1 MGLKMI
7 VEFFRYG
14 DGLSKG
20 PLDYFLG
27 KKRDRDHARVLSG
40 SEQEVAGLIDSS
52 PFAKK
57 YTSGCLSFYESD
69 LSDEAKSKIMAE
81 FEACIFAGMDP
92 GQYRV
97 LWIEHRDKINEETG
111 KQRLELNFLIPNVE
125 ITTGQR
131 LQPFYHE
138 ADLPRVDLF
147 KKIINF
153 EYQLHDP
160 DDPMFRQDIKTKK
173 SLPKNTAD
181 IKRVLDV
188 AAKKQIEGGF
198 ITDRESM
205 KKWLTALGLEITGVK
220 PNSISIRNPHNDDEK
235 SRPIRLTGAIYEQ
248 NFRFGAEGDSLTA
261 AASERY
267 RREARKRYREN
278 LQRYAEQIDCKI
290 REFQQKYQQRDA
302 ELEKAGHA
310 SHERARDPNLD
321 QQGGVEKPAER
332 SNERD
337 YRADYNRQENI
348 AESTYTSN
356 QRASGSLP
364 EASRE
369 LRGDLARV
377 EPLTRRASTGSEF
390 EKNPFQID
398 LSLDLASLFFSYMQH
413 RSRVLLKKPK
423 RSHSRIAQP
432 SASPETP
439 RREPEAIELRQPIMR
454 TDRSEIHDLR
464 GQLQNS
470 SGEVNEFRNAVIE
483 DHRRATAAARAAT
496 EAAARSL
503 EAHSGS
509 STDYRRARELH
520 RDFERQEQQANR
532 KEQSVSGADNHLSG
546 DSEKAIRAN
555 SLRAFFRGFT
565 ERIGDRFKDA
575 CDEIGEFFRRTRRIE
590 KLVKGDF
597 AEPGASRNREANE
610 ATGEP
615 NQREN
620 ELSRAVSTKVR
631 GFNPGYIFKA
641 LDELDKRKEL
651 QAKQRAAERSSG
663 LDCEM

>member
-1 MGLKMI
+1 MI

-14 DGLSKG
+14 AGLSKG

-27 KKRDRDHARVLSG
+27 KKRDREHAKILSG
-40 SEQEVAGLIDSS
+40 NEQEVAGLIDSS

-69 LSDEAKSKIMAE
+69 LSDEAKRKIMAD
-81 FEACIFAGMDP
+81 FEHCLFPGMSSD
-92 GQYRV
+92 QYRV

-111 KQRLELNFLIPNVE
+111 ERRLELNFLIPNTE
-125 ITTGQR
+125 ILTGKR

-138 ADLPRVDLF
+138 ADMPRVDLF

-153 EYQLHDP
+153 EHQLHDP

-188 AAKKQIEGGF
+188 AAKKQIEEGF

-205 KKWLTALGLEITGVK
+205 KRWLIDLELEITK
-220 PNSISIRNPHNDDEK
+220 ETAKAISIKNPYGDEN
-235 SRPIRLTGAIYEQ
+235 SRPIRLEGAIYEQ

-261 AASERY
+261 EASERY
-267 RREARKRYREN
+267 RREARKRYGEN
-278 LQRYAEQIDCKI
+278 LQRYAEQIDGKI
-290 REFQQKYQQRDA
+290 REFEQKYQSIDPEAPKGGQQ
-302 ELEKAGHA
+302 
-310 SHERARDPNLD
+310 SYERSDDPNFE
-321 QQGGVEKPAER
+321 QQRVSDKTAER

-337 YRADYNRQENI
+337 YRADYNRQEDV

-356 QRASGSLP
+356 QRTSGSPP

-369 LRGDLARV
+369 LTGELARV
-377 EPLTRRASTGSEF
+377 EPLTRRASTGSEL

-423 RSHSRIAQP
+423 RSHSRTAQP
-432 SASPETP
+432 SGSPETP

-454 TDRSEIHDLR
+454 TDRSEIPDLR

-532 KEQSVSGADNHLSG
+532 KEQSVSGADNHISG

-620 ELSRAVSTKVR
+620 ELSRAVSTKVS

>member
-1 MGLKMI
+1 MI

-27 KKRDRDHARVLSG
+27 KKRDREHARVLSG
-40 SEQEVAGLIDSS
+40 NEQEVAGLIDSS

-69 LSDEAKSKIMAE
+69 LSDEAKRKIMAD
-81 FEACIFAGMDP
+81 FEHCLFPGMSSD
-92 GQYRV
+92 QYRV
-97 LWIEHRDKINEETG
+97 LWIEHKDKLNEETG
-111 KQRLELNFLIPNVE
+111 ERRLELNFLIPNTE
-125 ITTGQR
+125 ILTGNR

-138 ADLPRVDLF
+138 ADMPRVDLF

-153 EYQLHDP
+153 EHQLHDP

-188 AAKKQIEGGF
+188 AARKQIEGGF

-267 RREARKRYREN
+267 RREARKRYGEN
-278 LQRYAEQIDCKI
+278 LQRYAEQIDGKI
-290 REFQQKYQQRDA
+290 REFEQKYQSIDPEAPKGGQQSYERSDVTN
-302 ELEKAGHA
+302 LE
-310 SHERARDPNLD
+310 

-454 TDRSEIHDLR
+454 TDRSEIPDLR

-555 SLRAFFRGFT
+555 SLRAFFTSFT
-565 ERIGDRFKDA
+565 KRIGDSFKDA
-575 CDEIGEFFRRTRRIE
+575 CDEFGEFFRRKRRVE
-590 KLVKGDF
+590 KLVNGDF
-597 AEPGASRNREANE
+597 AELGKNRDRDAAQATHGAAHEQTSLSR
-610 ATGEP
+610 
-615 NQREN
+615 
-620 ELSRAVSTKVR
+620 ELSKKVT
-631 GFNPGYIFKA
+631 GFNSGDIFTA

-651 QAKQRAAERSSG
+651 QAKQRAAERGSG
-663 LDCEM
+663 LYF

>member
-1 MGLKMI
+1 MI

-14 DGLSKG
+14 AGLSKG

-27 KKRDRDHARVLSG
+27 KKRDREHAKILSG
-40 SEQEVAGLIDSS
+40 NEQEVAGLIDSS

-69 LSDEAKSKIMAE
+69 LSDEAKRKIMAD
-81 FEACIFAGMDP
+81 FEHCLFPGMSSD
-92 GQYRV
+92 QYRV

-111 KQRLELNFLIPNVE
+111 ERRLELNFLIPNTE
-125 ITTGQR
+125 ILTGNR

-138 ADLPRVDLF
+138 ADMPRVDLF

-153 EYQLHDP
+153 EHQLHDP

-188 AAKKQIEGGF
+188 AAKKQIEEGF

-205 KKWLTALGLEITGVK
+205 KQWLIDLGLDVTKETAK
-220 PNSISIRNPHNDDEK
+220 AISIRNPYGDEN
-235 SRPIRLTGAIYEQ
+235 SRPIRLEGAIYEQ
-248 NFRFGAEGDSLTA
+248 NFRFGAEGDSLA
-261 AASERY
+261 AEASERY

-278 LQRYAEQIDCKI
+278 LQRYAEQIDGKI

-310 SHERARDPNLD
+310 SHERAKDPNLD
-321 QQGGVEKPAER
+321 QQGGVEKSAER
-332 SNERD
+332 SHERD
-337 YRADYNRQENI
+337 YRADYNRQEDV
-348 AESTYTSN
+348 AESTYRSN
-356 QRASGSLP
+356 HRNSGSLP

-369 LRGDLARV
+369 LTGELARV
-377 EPLTRRASTGSEF
+377 EPLTRRDSTPSDF
-390 EKNPFQID
+390 EKSPYYV
-398 LSLDLASLFFSYMQH
+398 SLAVDYSSWRFSYEQY
-413 RSRVLLKKPK
+413 RNGTLSKLPKKSVKPN
-423 RSHSRIAQP
+423 
-432 SASPETP
+432 
-439 RREPEAIELRQPIMR
+439 EPANRGFTSEGSNLESFDLRQTIVR
-454 TDRSEIHDLR
+454 TDRPESSALR
-464 GQLQNS
+464 GQLSGNS
-470 SGEVNEFRNAVIE
+470 GEIEVNEQSRSAAIA
-483 DHRRATAAARAAT
+483 DYRGTTAAIEAAT
-496 EAAARSL
+496 TAAARSL
-503 EAHSGS
+503 DAYSGS

-520 RDFERQEQQANR
+520 RDFEKQEQQANR
-532 KEQSVSGADNHLSG
+532 EEQSVSGADNHLSG

-597 AEPGASRNREANE
+597 AELDRNRDRNAAQ
-610 ATGEP
+610 ATHGATIK
-615 NQREN
+615 QTGLSR
-620 ELSRAVSTKVR
+620 ELSRKVS
-631 GFNPGYIFKA
+631 GFNTGSIFKA
-641 LDELDKRKEL
+641 LDVLDQRKEL

>member
-188 AAKKQIEGGF
+188 AAKKQIEEGF
-198 ITDRESM
+198 ITDRESI
-205 KKWLTALGLEITGVK
+205 KQWLIDLGLDVTKETAK
-220 PNSISIRNPHNDDEK
+220 AISIKNPYGDEN
-235 SRPIRLTGAIYEQ
+235 SRPIRLDGAIYEQ

-261 AASERY
+261 EASERY

-532 KEQSVSGADNHLSG
+532 KEQSVSGADNHISG

-620 ELSRAVSTKVR
+620 ELSRAVSTKVS

>member
-1 MGLKMI
+1 MI

-14 DGLSKG
+14 DGISKG

-27 KKRDRDHARVLSG
+27 KKRDREHAKILSG
-40 SEQEVAGLIDSS
+40 NEQEVAGLIDSS

-69 LSDEAKSKIMAE
+69 LSDEAKRKIMAD
-81 FEACIFAGMDP
+81 FEHCLFPGMSSD
-92 GQYRV
+92 QYRV
-97 LWIEHRDKINEETG
+97 LWIEHKDKLNEETG
-111 KQRLELNFLIPNVE
+111 ERRLELNFLIPNTE
-125 ITTGQR
+125 ILTGNR

-138 ADLPRVDLF
+138 ADMPRVDLF

-153 EYQLHDP
+153 EHQLHDP

-188 AAKKQIEGGF
+188 AARKQIEGGF

-205 KKWLTALGLEITGVK
+205 KRWLIDLELEITK
-220 PNSISIRNPHNDDEK
+220 ETAKAISIRNPYGDEN
-235 SRPIRLTGAIYEQ
+235 SRPIRLEGAIYEQ

-267 RREARKRYREN
+267 RREARKRYGEN
-278 LQRYAEQIDCKI
+278 LQRYAEQIDGKI
-290 REFQQKYQQRDA
+290 REFEQKYQSIDPEAPKGGQQSYERSDVTN
-302 ELEKAGHA
+302 LE
-310 SHERARDPNLD
+310 
-321 QQGGVEKPAER
+321 QQGGVEKSAER
-332 SNERD
+332 SHERD
-337 YRADYNRQENI
+337 YRADYNRQEDV

-356 QRASGSLP
+356 QRTSGSPP

-369 LRGDLARV
+369 LTGELARV
-377 EPLTRRASTGSEF
+377 EPLTRRDSTPSDF
-390 EKNPFQID
+390 EKSPYYV
-398 LSLDLASLFFSYMQH
+398 SLAVDFSSWHFSYEQY
-413 RSRVLLKKPK
+413 RNRTLSKSPKKSVKPNE
-423 RSHSRIAQP
+423 P
-432 SASPETP
+432 SNQGFTNEGSNLESFD
-439 RREPEAIELRQPIMR
+439 LRQTVVC
-454 TDRSEIHDLR
+454 TDRPESSALR
-464 GQLQNS
+464 GQLSCNS
-470 SGEVNEFRNAVIE
+470 GEIEVNEQSRSAAIA
-483 DHRRATAAARAAT
+483 DYRRTTAAIEAAT
-496 EAAARSL
+496 TAAARSL
-503 EAHSGS
+503 AAYSGS

-520 RDFERQEQQANR
+520 RDFEKQEQQANR
-532 KEQSVSGADNHLSG
+532 QEQSVSGADNHLSG

-555 SLRAFFRGFT
+555 SLRAFFTRFT
-565 ERIGDRFKDA
+565 KQIGDSFKDA
-575 CDEIGEFFRRTRRIE
+575 CDEFGEFFRRKRRVE
-590 KLVKGDF
+590 KLVNGDF

-620 ELSRAVSTKVR
+620 ELSRAVSTKVSE
-631 GFNPGYIFKA
+631 FNPGYIFKA

>member
-1 MGLKMI
+1 MI

-14 DGLSKG
+14 AGLSKG

-27 KKRDRDHARVLSG
+27 KKRDREHAKILSG
-40 SEQEVAGLIDSS
+40 NEQEVAGLIDSS

-69 LSDEAKSKIMAE
+69 LSDEAKRKIMAD
-81 FEACIFAGMDP
+81 FEHCLFPGMSSD
-92 GQYRV
+92 QYRV

-111 KQRLELNFLIPNVE
+111 ERRLELNFLIPNTE
-125 ITTGQR
+125 ILTGNR

-138 ADLPRVDLF
+138 ADMPRVDLF

-153 EYQLHDP
+153 EHQLHDP

-188 AAKKQIEGGF
+188 AAKKQIEEGF

-205 KKWLTALGLEITGVK
+205 KQWLIDLGLDVTKETAK
-220 PNSISIRNPHNDDEK
+220 AISIRNPYGDEN
-235 SRPIRLTGAIYEQ
+235 SRPIRLEGAIYEQ

-261 AASERY
+261 EASERY

-310 SHERARDPNLD
+310 SHERAKDPNLD
-321 QQGGVEKPAER
+321 QQGGVEKSAER
-332 SNERD
+332 SHERD
-337 YRADYNRQENI
+337 YRADYNRQEDV
-348 AESTYTSN
+348 AESTYRSN
-356 QRASGSLP
+356 HRNSGSLP

-377 EPLTRRASTGSEF
+377 EPLTRRYSAPSDF
-390 EKNPFQID
+390 EKSPYYV
-398 LSLDLASLFFSYMQH
+398 SLAVDYSSWRFSYEQYSN
-413 RSRVLLKKPK
+413 RTLSKLPKKSVKPN
-423 RSHSRIAQP
+423 
-432 SASPETP
+432 
-439 RREPEAIELRQPIMR
+439 EPANRGFTSEGSNLESFDLRQTIVR
-454 TDRSEIHDLR
+454 TDRPESSALR
-464 GQLQNS
+464 GQLSGNS
-470 SGEVNEFRNAVIE
+470 GEIEVNEQSRSPAIGDYRRTTTAIE
-483 DHRRATAAARAAT
+483 AATAAAREGLEAAGRAAESTRIARESLAAT
-496 EAAARSL
+496 RRLHSDLTQKERGRS
-503 EAHSGS
+503 A
-509 STDYRRARELH
+509 D
-520 RDFERQEQQANR
+520 RQT
-532 KEQSVSGADNHLSG
+532 LSG
-546 DSEKAIRAN
+546 NSEKTLRAD

-620 ELSRAVSTKVR
+620 ELSRAVSTKVS

>member
-1 MGLKMI
+1 MI

-27 KKRDRDHARVLSG
+27 KKRDREHARVLSG
-40 SEQEVAGLIDSS
+40 NEQEVAGLIDSS

-69 LSDEAKSKIMAE
+69 LSDEAKRKIMAD
-81 FEACIFAGMDP
+81 FEHCLFPGMSSD
-92 GQYRV
+92 QYRV
-97 LWIEHRDKINEETG
+97 LWIEHKDKLNEETG
-111 KQRLELNFLIPNVE
+111 ERRLELNFLIPNTE
-125 ITTGQR
+125 ILTGNR

-138 ADLPRVDLF
+138 ADMPRVDLF

-153 EYQLHDP
+153 EHQLHDP

-188 AAKKQIEGGF
+188 AARKQIEGGF

-267 RREARKRYREN
+267 RREARKRYGEN
-278 LQRYAEQIDCKI
+278 LQRYAEQIDGKI
-290 REFQQKYQQRDA
+290 REFEQKYQSIDPEAPKGGQQSYERSDVTN
-302 ELEKAGHA
+302 LE
-310 SHERARDPNLD
+310 
-321 QQGGVEKPAER
+321 QQGGVEKSAER
-332 SNERD
+332 SHERD
-337 YRADYNRQENI
+337 YRADYNRQEDV
-348 AESTYTSN
+348 AESTYRSIERT
-356 QRASGSLP
+356 SGSPP

-369 LRGDLARV
+369 LTGELARV
-377 EPLTRRASTGSEF
+377 EPLTRRDSAPSDF
-390 EKNPFQID
+390 EKSPYYV
-398 LSLDLASLFFSYMQH
+398 SLAVDYSSWRFSYEQY
-413 RSRVLLKKPK
+413 RNRTLSKSPKKSVKPN
-423 RSHSRIAQP
+423 
-432 SASPETP
+432 
-439 RREPEAIELRQPIMR
+439 EPANRGFTSEGSNLDSFDLRQTIVC
-454 TDRSEIHDLR
+454 TDRPESSALR
-464 GQLQNS
+464 GQL
-470 SGEVNEFRNAVIE
+470 SGNRGEIEVNEQSRSAAIA
-483 DHRRATAAARAAT
+483 DYRRTTAAIEAAT
-496 EAAARSL
+496 TAAARSL
-503 EAHSGS
+503 EAYSGS

-520 RDFERQEQQANR
+520 RDFEKQEQQANR
-532 KEQSVSGADNHLSG
+532 EEQSVSGADNHLSG

-620 ELSRAVSTKVR
+620 ELSRAVSTKVSR
-631 GFNPGYIFKA
+631 FNSEDIFKA

-651 QAKQRAAERSSG
+651 QAKQRAAERGSG
-663 LDCEM
+663 LYF

>member
-1 MGLKMI
+1 MI

-27 KKRDRDHARVLSG
+27 KKRDREHARVLSG
-40 SEQEVAGLIDSS
+40 NEQEVAGLIDSS

-69 LSDEAKSKIMAE
+69 LSDEAKRKIMAD
-81 FEACIFAGMDP
+81 FEHCLFPGMSSD
-92 GQYRV
+92 QYRV

-111 KQRLELNFLIPNVE
+111 ERRLELNFLIPNTE
-125 ITTGQR
+125 ILTGNR

-153 EYQLHDP
+153 EHQLHDP

-188 AAKKQIEGGF
+188 AARKQIEGGF

-267 RREARKRYREN
+267 RREARKRYGEN
-278 LQRYAEQIDCKI
+278 LQRYAEQIDGKI

-310 SHERARDPNLD
+310 SHERAKDPNLD
-321 QQGGVEKPAER
+321 QQGGVEKSAER
-332 SNERD
+332 SHERD
-337 YRADYNRQENI
+337 YRADYNRQEDV

-356 QRASGSLP
+356 QRTSGSLP

-454 TDRSEIHDLR
+454 TDRSEIPDLR

-532 KEQSVSGADNHLSG
+532 KEQSVSGADNHISG

-620 ELSRAVSTKVR
+620 ELSRAVSTKVS
-631 GFNPGYIFKA
+631 GFNSEDIFKA

-651 QAKQRAAERSSG
+651 QAKQRAAERGSG
-663 LDCEM
+663 LYF

>member
-1 MGLKMI
+1 MI

-27 KKRDRDHARVLSG
+27 KKRDREHARVLSG
-40 SEQEVAGLIDSS
+40 NEQEVAGLIDSS

-69 LSDEAKSKIMAE
+69 LSDEAKRKIMAD
-81 FEACIFAGMDP
+81 FEHCLFPGMSSD
-92 GQYRV
+92 QYRV
-97 LWIEHRDKINEETG
+97 LWIEHKDKLNEETG
-111 KQRLELNFLIPNVE
+111 ERRLELNFLIPNTE
-125 ITTGQR
+125 ILTGNR

-138 ADLPRVDLF
+138 ADMPRVDLF

-153 EYQLHDP
+153 EHQLHDP

-188 AAKKQIEGGF
+188 AARKQIEGGF

-267 RREARKRYREN
+267 RREARKRYGEN
-278 LQRYAEQIDCKI
+278 LQRYAEQIDGKI
-290 REFQQKYQQRDA
+290 REFEQKYQSIDPEAPKGGQQSYERSDVTN
-302 ELEKAGHA
+302 LE
-310 SHERARDPNLD
+310 

-356 QRASGSLP
+356 QRTSGSLP

-454 TDRSEIHDLR
+454 TDRSEIPDLR

-555 SLRAFFRGFT
+555 SLRAFFTSFT
-565 ERIGDRFKDA
+565 KRIGDSFKDA
-575 CDEIGEFFRRTRRIE
+575 CDEFGEFFRRKRRVE
-590 KLVKGDF
+590 KLVNGDF
-597 AEPGASRNREANE
+597 AELGKNRDRDAAQATHGAAHEQTSLSR
-610 ATGEP
+610 
-615 NQREN
+615 
-620 ELSRAVSTKVR
+620 ELSKKVT
-631 GFNPGYIFKA
+631 GFNSGDIFTA

-651 QAKQRAAERSSG
+651 QAKQRAAERGSG
-663 LDCEM
+663 LYF

>member
-1 MGLKMI
+1 MI
-7 VEFFRYG
+7 VEFFKYG
-14 DGLSKG
+14 AGLSKG

-27 KKRDRDHARVLSG
+27 KKRDREHAKILSG
-40 SEQEVAGLIDSS
+40 NEQEVAGLIDSS

-69 LSDEAKSKIMAE
+69 LSDEAKRKIMAD
-81 FEACIFAGMDP
+81 FEHCLFPGMSSD
-92 GQYRV
+92 QYRV

-111 KQRLELNFLIPNVE
+111 ERRLELNFLIPNTE
-125 ITTGQR
+125 ILTGNR

-138 ADLPRVDLF
+138 ADMPRVDLF

-153 EYQLHDP
+153 EHQLHDP

-188 AAKKQIEGGF
+188 AARKQIEGGF

-205 KKWLTALGLEITGVK
+205 KQWLIDLGLDVTKETAK
-220 PNSISIRNPHNDDEK
+220 AISIKNPYGDEN
-235 SRPIRLTGAIYEQ
+235 SRPIRLEGAIYEQ

-261 AASERY
+261 EASERY

-278 LQRYAEQIDCKI
+278 LQRYAEQIDGKI

-310 SHERARDPNLD
+310 SHERAKDPNLD
-321 QQGGVEKPAER
+321 QQGGVEKSAER
-332 SNERD
+332 SHERD
-337 YRADYNRQENI
+337 YRADYNRQEDV

-356 QRASGSLP
+356 QRTSGSPP

-369 LRGDLARV
+369 LTGELARV
-377 EPLTRRASTGSEF
+377 ELLTRRDSTPSDF
-390 EKNPFQID
+390 EKSPYYV
-398 LSLDLASLFFSYMQH
+398 SLAVDYSSWRFSYEQY
-413 RSRVLLKKPK
+413 RNRTLSKSPKKSVKPNE
-423 RSHSRIAQP
+423 P
-432 SASPETP
+432 SNQGFTNEGSNLESFD
-439 RREPEAIELRQPIMR
+439 LRQTIVC

-470 SGEVNEFRNAVIE
+470 SGEVNEQSRSAAIA
-483 DHRRATAAARAAT
+483 DYRGTTAAIEAAT
-496 EAAARSL
+496 TAAARSL
-503 EAHSGS
+503 DAYSGS

-532 KEQSVSGADNHLSG
+532 QEQSVSGADNHLSG

-620 ELSRAVSTKVR
+620 ELSRAVSTKVS

>member
-1 MGLKMI
+1 MI

-14 DGLSKG
+14 AGLSKG

-188 AAKKQIEGGF
+188 AAKKQIEEGF

-205 KKWLTALGLEITGVK
+205 KQWLIDLGLDVTKETAK
-220 PNSISIRNPHNDDEK
+220 AISIKNPYGDEN
-235 SRPIRLTGAIYEQ
+235 SRPIRLDGAIYEQ

-261 AASERY
+261 EASERY

-503 EAHSGS
+503 AAYSGS

-520 RDFERQEQQANR
+520 RDFEKQEQQANR
-532 KEQSVSGADNHLSG
+532 QEQSVSGADNHLSG

-620 ELSRAVSTKVR
+620 ELSRAVSTKAS

>member
-1 MGLKMI
+1 MI

-27 KKRDRDHARVLSG
+27 KKRDREHAKILSG
-40 SEQEVAGLIDSS
+40 NEQEVAGLIDSS

-69 LSDEAKSKIMAE
+69 LSDEAKRKIMAD
-81 FEACIFAGMDP
+81 FEHCLFPGMSSD
-92 GQYRV
+92 QYRV
-97 LWIEHRDKINEETG
+97 LWIEHKDKLNEETG
-111 KQRLELNFLIPNVE
+111 ERRLELNFLIPNTE
-125 ITTGQR
+125 ILTGNR

-138 ADLPRVDLF
+138 ADMPRVDLF

-153 EYQLHDP
+153 EHQLHDP

-188 AAKKQIEGGF
+188 AAKKQIEEGF

-205 KKWLTALGLEITGVK
+205 KRWLIDLELEITK
-220 PNSISIRNPHNDDEK
+220 ETAKAISIKNPYGDEN
-235 SRPIRLTGAIYEQ
+235 SRPIRLEGAIYEQ

-261 AASERY
+261 EASERY
-267 RREARKRYREN
+267 RREARKRYGEN
-278 LQRYAEQIDCKI
+278 LQRYAEQIDGKI
-290 REFQQKYQQRDA
+290 REFEQKYQSIDPEAPKGGQQ
-302 ELEKAGHA
+302 
-310 SHERARDPNLD
+310 SYERSDDPNFE
-321 QQGGVEKPAER
+321 QQRVSDKTAER

-337 YRADYNRQENI
+337 YRADYNRQEDV

-356 QRASGSLP
+356 QRTSGSPP

-369 LRGDLARV
+369 LTGELARV
-377 EPLTRRASTGSEF
+377 EPLTRRASTGSEL

-423 RSHSRIAQP
+423 RSHSRTAQP
-432 SASPETP
+432 SGSPETP

-454 TDRSEIHDLR
+454 TDRSEIPDLR

-532 KEQSVSGADNHLSG
+532 QEQSVSGADNHLSG

-620 ELSRAVSTKVR
+620 ELSRAVSTKVS

>member
-1 MGLKMI
+1 MI

-14 DGLSKG
+14 AGLSKG

-27 KKRDRDHARVLSG
+27 KKRDREHARVLSG
-40 SEQEVAGLIDSS
+40 NEQEVAGLIDSS

-69 LSDEAKSKIMAE
+69 LSDEAKRKIMAD
-81 FEACIFAGMDP
+81 FEHCLFPGMSSD
-92 GQYRV
+92 QYRV
-97 LWIEHRDKINEETG
+97 LWIEHKDKLNEETG
-111 KQRLELNFLIPNVE
+111 ERRLELNFLIPNTE
-125 ITTGQR
+125 ILTGNR

-138 ADLPRVDLF
+138 ADMPRVDLF

-153 EYQLHDP
+153 EHQLHDP

-188 AAKKQIEGGF
+188 AARKQIEGGF

-267 RREARKRYREN
+267 RREARKRYGEN
-278 LQRYAEQIDCKI
+278 LQRYAEQIDGKI
-290 REFQQKYQQRDA
+290 REFEQKYQSIDPEAPKGGQQSYERSDVTN
-302 ELEKAGHA
+302 LE
-310 SHERARDPNLD
+310 

-454 TDRSEIHDLR
+454 TDRSEIPDLR

-620 ELSRAVSTKVR
+620 ELSRAVSTKVS

-641 LDELDKRKEL
+641 LDELDQRKEL

>member
-1 MGLKMI
+1 MI

-14 DGLSKG
+14 AGLSKG

-81 FEACIFAGMDP
+81 FEACLFPGMSSD
-92 GQYRV
+92 QYRV
-97 LWIEHRDKINEETG
+97 LWIEHKDKLNEETG
-111 KQRLELNFLIPNVE
+111 ERRLELNFLIPNTE
-125 ITTGQR
+125 ILTGNR

-138 ADLPRVDLF
+138 ADMPRVDLF

-153 EYQLHDP
+153 EHQLHDP

-188 AAKKQIEGGF
+188 AARKQIEGGF

-267 RREARKRYREN
+267 RREARKRYGEN
-278 LQRYAEQIDCKI
+278 LQRYAEQIDGKI
-290 REFQQKYQQRDA
+290 REFEQKYQSIDPEAPKGGQQ
-302 ELEKAGHA
+302 
-310 SHERARDPNLD
+310 SYERSDDPNFE
-321 QQGGVEKPAER
+321 QQRVSDKTAER

-337 YRADYNRQENI
+337 YRADYNRQEDV

-356 QRASGSLP
+356 KRTSGSPP

-369 LRGDLARV
+369 LTGELARV
-377 EPLTRRASTGSEF
+377 EPLTRRASTGSEL

-423 RSHSRIAQP
+423 RSHSRTAQP
-432 SASPETP
+432 SGSPETP

-454 TDRSEIHDLR
+454 TDRSEIPDLR

-496 EAAARSL
+496 EAAARRL

-520 RDFERQEQQANR
+520 RDFEKQEQQANR
-532 KEQSVSGADNHLSG
+532 QEQSVSGADNHLSG

-620 ELSRAVSTKVR
+620 ELSRAVSTKVS

>member
-1 MGLKMI
+1 MI

-27 KKRDRDHARVLSG
+27 KKRDREHARVLSG
-40 SEQEVAGLIDSS
+40 NEQEVAGLIDSS

-69 LSDEAKSKIMAE
+69 LSDEAKRKIMAD
-81 FEACIFAGMDP
+81 FEHCLFPGMSSD
-92 GQYRV
+92 QYRV
-97 LWIEHRDKINEETG
+97 LWIEHKDKLNEETG
-111 KQRLELNFLIPNVE
+111 ERRLELNFLIPNTE
-125 ITTGQR
+125 ILTGNR

-138 ADLPRVDLF
+138 ADMPRVDLF

-153 EYQLHDP
+153 EHQLHDP

-188 AAKKQIEGGF
+188 AARKQIEGGF

-267 RREARKRYREN
+267 RREARKRYGEN
-278 LQRYAEQIDCKI
+278 LQRYAEQIDGKI
-290 REFQQKYQQRDA
+290 REFEQKYQSIDPEAPKGGQQSYERSDVTN
-302 ELEKAGHA
+302 LE
-310 SHERARDPNLD
+310 

-356 QRASGSLP
+356 QRTSGSLP

-423 RSHSRIAQP
+423 RSHSRTAQP
-432 SASPETP
+432 SGSPETP

-454 TDRSEIHDLR
+454 TDRSEIPDLR

>member
-1 MGLKMI
+1 MI

-14 DGLSKG
+14 AGLSKG

-27 KKRDRDHARVLSG
+27 KKRDREHAKILSG
-40 SEQEVAGLIDSS
+40 NEQEVAGLIDSS

-69 LSDEAKSKIMAE
+69 LSDEAKRKIMAD
-81 FEACIFAGMDP
+81 FEHCLFPGMSSD
-92 GQYRV
+92 QYRV

-111 KQRLELNFLIPNVE
+111 ERRLELNFLIPNTE
-125 ITTGQR
+125 ILTGNR

-138 ADLPRVDLF
+138 ADMPRVDLF

-153 EYQLHDP
+153 EHQLHDP

-188 AAKKQIEGGF
+188 AAKKQIEEGF

-205 KKWLTALGLEITGVK
+205 KQWLIDLGLDVTKETAK
-220 PNSISIRNPHNDDEK
+220 AISIKNPYGDEN
-235 SRPIRLTGAIYEQ
+235 SRPIRLEGAIYEQ

-261 AASERY
+261 EASERY

-278 LQRYAEQIDCKI
+278 LQRYAEQIDGKI

-310 SHERARDPNLD
+310 SHERAKDPNLD
-321 QQGGVEKPAER
+321 QQGGVEKSAER
-332 SNERD
+332 SHERD
-337 YRADYNRQENI
+337 YRADYNRQEDV

-356 QRASGSLP
+356 QRTSGSPP

-369 LRGDLARV
+369 LTGELAKV
-377 EPLTRRASTGSEF
+377 EPLASRDSTASDF
-390 EKNPFQID
+390 EKSPYYLNFSVDFSSLYSSYCDRQSW
-398 LSLDLASLFFSYMQH
+398 LSKQRKIQRVARLESKERLG
-413 RSRVLLKKPK
+413 RSESVR
-423 RSHSRIAQP
+423 
-432 SASPETP
+432 SPESTNYEQT
-439 RREPEAIELRQPIMR
+439 RSTEKISSTQIQGLSDDEL
-454 TDRSEIHDLR
+454 
-464 GQLQNS
+464 
-470 SGEVNEFRNAVIE
+470 RNAVIE
-483 DHRRATAAARAAT
+483 DHRRTAAAIEAATAAAEAAT
-496 EAAARSL
+496 AAAVQRLADFRDADRHNQSAA
-503 EAHSGS
+503 EANKLLG
-509 STDYRRARELH
+509 E
-520 RDFERQEQQANR
+520 EKQGN
-532 KEQSVSGADNHLSG
+532 GADRQTLSRDCEEALRTNG
-546 DSEKAIRAN
+546 
-555 SLRAFFRGFT
+555 LRAFFRGFT
-565 ERIGDRFKDA
+565 DRVKGAFKDVI
-575 CDEIGEFFRRTRRIE
+575 DEVSQLFRPEKGGERLDTHY
-590 KLVKGDF
+590 V
-597 AEPGASRNREANE
+597 AEPSASRAREANQ
-610 ATGEP
+610 AT
-615 NQREN
+615 NREDHQEN
-620 ELSRAVSTKVR
+620 GLSRAISRQVS

>member
-1 MGLKMI
+1 MI

-14 DGLSKG
+14 AGLSKG

-188 AAKKQIEGGF
+188 AARKQIEGGF

-261 AASERY
+261 EASERY

-278 LQRYAEQIDCKI
+278 LQRYAEQIDGKI
-290 REFQQKYQQRDA
+290 REFQQKYQQRDV

-356 QRASGSLP
+356 QRTSGSPP

-369 LRGDLARV
+369 LTGELARV
-377 EPLTRRASTGSEF
+377 ELLTRRDSTPSDF
-390 EKNPFQID
+390 EKSPYYV
-398 LSLDLASLFFSYMQH
+398 SLAVDYSSWRFSYEQY
-413 RSRVLLKKPK
+413 RNRTLSKSPKKSVKPN
-423 RSHSRIAQP
+423 
-432 SASPETP
+432 
-439 RREPEAIELRQPIMR
+439 EPANRGFTSEGSNLESFDLRQPIMR

-532 KEQSVSGADNHLSG
+532 QEQSVSGADNHLSG

-555 SLRAFFRGFT
+555 SLRAFFTSFT
-565 ERIGDRFKDA
+565 KRIGDSFKDA
-575 CDEIGEFFRRTRRIE
+575 CDEFGEFFRRKRRVE
-590 KLVKGDF
+590 KLVNGDF
-597 AEPGASRNREANE
+597 AELGKNRDRDAAQATHGAAHEQTSLSR
-610 ATGEP
+610 
-615 NQREN
+615 
-620 ELSRAVSTKVR
+620 ELSKKVT
-631 GFNPGYIFKA
+631 GFNSGDIFTA

>member
-1 MGLKMI
+1 MI

-27 KKRDRDHARVLSG
+27 KKRDREHARVLSG
-40 SEQEVAGLIDSS
+40 NEQEVAGLIDSS

-69 LSDEAKSKIMAE
+69 LSDEAKRKIMAD
-81 FEACIFAGMDP
+81 FEHCLFPGMSSD
-92 GQYRV
+92 QYRV
-97 LWIEHRDKINEETG
+97 LWIEHKDKLNEETG
-111 KQRLELNFLIPNVE
+111 ERRLELNFLIPNTE
-125 ITTGQR
+125 ILTGNR

-138 ADLPRVDLF
+138 ADMPRVDLF

-153 EYQLHDP
+153 EHQLHDP

-188 AAKKQIEGGF
+188 AARKQIEGGF

-267 RREARKRYREN
+267 RREARKRYGEN
-278 LQRYAEQIDCKI
+278 LQRYAEQIDGKI
-290 REFQQKYQQRDA
+290 REFEQKYQSIDPEAPKGGQQ
-302 ELEKAGHA
+302 
-310 SHERARDPNLD
+310 SYERSDDPNFE
-321 QQGGVEKPAER
+321 QQRVSDKTAER

-337 YRADYNRQENI
+337 YRADYNRQEDV

-356 QRASGSLP
+356 QRTSGSPP

-369 LRGDLARV
+369 LTGELARV
-377 EPLTRRASTGSEF
+377 EPLTRRASTGSEL

-423 RSHSRIAQP
+423 RSHSRTAQP
-432 SASPETP
+432 SGSPETP

-454 TDRSEIHDLR
+454 TDRPEITAVR

-520 RDFERQEQQANR
+520 RDFEKQEQQANR

-620 ELSRAVSTKVR
+620 ELSRAVSTKVS

>member
-1 MGLKMI
+1 MI

-14 DGLSKG
+14 AGLSKG

-40 SEQEVAGLIDSS
+40 NEQEVAGLIDSS

-69 LSDEAKSKIMAE
+69 LSDEAKRKIMAD
-81 FEACIFAGMDP
+81 FEHCLFPGMSSD
-92 GQYRV
+92 QYRV
-97 LWIEHRDKINEETG
+97 LWIEHKDKLNEETG
-111 KQRLELNFLIPNVE
+111 ERRLELNFLIPNTE
-125 ITTGQR
+125 ILTGNR

-138 ADLPRVDLF
+138 ADMPRVDLF

-153 EYQLHDP
+153 EHQLHDP

-188 AAKKQIEGGF
+188 AARKQIEGGF

-267 RREARKRYREN
+267 RREARKRYGEN
-278 LQRYAEQIDCKI
+278 LQRYAEQIDGKI
-290 REFQQKYQQRDA
+290 REFEQKYQSIDPEAPKGGQQSYERSDVTN
-302 ELEKAGHA
+302 LE
-310 SHERARDPNLD
+310 
-321 QQGGVEKPAER
+321 QQGGVEKSAER
-332 SNERD
+332 SHERD
-337 YRADYNRQENI
+337 YRADYNRQEDV

-356 QRASGSLP
+356 QRTSGSLP

-369 LRGDLARV
+369 LTGDLARV

-423 RSHSRIAQP
+423 RSHSRTAQP
-432 SASPETP
+432 SGSPETP
-439 RREPEAIELRQPIMR
+439 RREPEAIELRQPIVH
-454 TDRSEIHDLR
+454 TDRPESPDLR

-520 RDFERQEQQANR
+520 RDFEKQEQQANR
-532 KEQSVSGADNHLSG
+532 QEQSASGADNHLSG

-555 SLRAFFRGFT
+555 SLRAFFTRFT
-565 ERIGDRFKDA
+565 KQIGDSFKDA
-575 CDEIGEFFRRTRRIE
+575 CDEFGEFFRRKRRVE
-590 KLVKGDF
+590 KLVNGDF
-597 AEPGASRNREANE
+597 AEIGKNRDRDAAQATHGAAHEQTSLSR
-610 ATGEP
+610 
-615 NQREN
+615 
-620 ELSRAVSTKVR
+620 ELSKKVS
-631 GFNPGYIFKA
+631 GFNSGDIFTA
-641 LDELDKRKEL
+641 LDELDKRKKL
-651 QAKQRAAERSSG
+651 QAEQRAAERSSE
-663 LDCEM
+663 LDFKM

>member
-1 MGLKMI
+1 MI

-14 DGLSKG
+14 AGLSKG

-27 KKRDRDHARVLSG
+27 KKRDREHAKILSG
-40 SEQEVAGLIDSS
+40 NEQEVAGLIDSS

-69 LSDEAKSKIMAE
+69 LSDEAKRKIMAD
-81 FEACIFAGMDP
+81 FEHCLFPGMSSD
-92 GQYRV
+92 QYRV

-111 KQRLELNFLIPNVE
+111 ERRLELNFLIPNTE
-125 ITTGQR
+125 ILTGNR

-153 EYQLHDP
+153 EHQLHDP

-188 AAKKQIEGGF
+188 AARKQIEGGF

-267 RREARKRYREN
+267 RREARKRYGEN
-278 LQRYAEQIDCKI
+278 LQRYAEQIDGKI
-290 REFQQKYQQRDA
+290 REFEQKYQSIDPEAPKGGQQ
-302 ELEKAGHA
+302 
-310 SHERARDPNLD
+310 SYERSDDPNFE
-321 QQGGVEKPAER
+321 QQRVSDKTAER

-356 QRASGSLP
+356 QRTSGSLP

-454 TDRSEIHDLR
+454 TDRPESTAVR

-620 ELSRAVSTKVR
+620 ELSRAVSTKVS

>member
-14 DGLSKG
+14 AGLSKG

-188 AAKKQIEGGF
+188 AAKKQIEEGF

-205 KKWLTALGLEITGVK
+205 KQWLIDLGLDVTKETAK
-220 PNSISIRNPHNDDEK
+220 AISIKNPYGDEN
-235 SRPIRLTGAIYEQ
+235 SRPIRLDGAIYEQ

-261 AASERY
+261 EASERY

-413 RSRVLLKKPK
+413 RSRVLLKKPN

-520 RDFERQEQQANR
+520 RDFEKQEQQANR
-532 KEQSVSGADNHLSG
+532 QEQSVSGADNHLSG

-620 ELSRAVSTKVR
+620 ELSRAVSTKVS

>member
-1 MGLKMI
+1 MI

-14 DGLSKG
+14 AGLSKG

-57 YTSGCLSFYESD
+57 YTSGCLSFYEND
-69 LSDEAKSKIMAE
+69 LSDEAKRKIMAD
-81 FEACIFAGMDP
+81 FEHCLFPGMSSD
-92 GQYRV
+92 QYRV
-97 LWIEHRDKINEETG
+97 LWIEHKDKLNEETG
-111 KQRLELNFLIPNVE
+111 ERRLELNFLIPNTE
-125 ITTGQR
+125 ILTGNR

-138 ADLPRVDLF
+138 ADMPRVDLF

-153 EYQLHDP
+153 EHQLHDP

-188 AAKKQIEGGF
+188 AAKKQIEEGF

-205 KKWLTALGLEITGVK
+205 KRWLIDLELEITK
-220 PNSISIRNPHNDDEK
+220 ETAKAISIRNPYGDEN
-235 SRPIRLTGAIYEQ
+235 SRPIRLEGAIYEQ
-248 NFRFGAEGDSLTA
+248 NFRFGAEGDSLA
-261 AASERY
+261 AEASERY
-267 RREARKRYREN
+267 RREARKRYGEN
-278 LQRYAEQIDCKI
+278 LQRYAEQIDGKI
-290 REFQQKYQQRDA
+290 RELEQKYQSIDPEAPKGGQQSYERSDVTN
-302 ELEKAGHA
+302 LE
-310 SHERARDPNLD
+310 
-321 QQGGVEKPAER
+321 QQGGVEKSAER
-332 SNERD
+332 SHERD
-337 YRADYNRQENI
+337 YRADYNRQEDV

-356 QRASGSLP
+356 QRTSGSPP

-369 LRGDLARV
+369 LTGELARV
-377 EPLTRRASTGSEF
+377 ELLTRRDSTPSDF
-390 EKNPFQID
+390 EKSPYYV
-398 LSLDLASLFFSYMQH
+398 SLAVDYSSWRFSYEQY
-413 RSRVLLKKPK
+413 RNRTLSKSPKKSVKPN
-423 RSHSRIAQP
+423 
-432 SASPETP
+432 
-439 RREPEAIELRQPIMR
+439 EPANRGFTSEGSNLESFDLRQPIMR

-532 KEQSVSGADNHLSG
+532 QEQSVSGADNHLSG

-555 SLRAFFRGFT
+555 SLRAFFTSFT
-565 ERIGDRFKDA
+565 KRIGDSFKDA
-575 CDEIGEFFRRTRRIE
+575 CDEFGEFFRRKRRVE
-590 KLVKGDF
+590 KLVNGDF
-597 AEPGASRNREANE
+597 AELGKNRDRDAAQATHGAAHEQTSLSR
-610 ATGEP
+610 
-615 NQREN
+615 
-620 ELSRAVSTKVR
+620 ELSKKVT
-631 GFNPGYIFKA
+631 GFNSGDIFTA

>member
-27 KKRDRDHARVLSG
+27 NKRDRDHARVLSG

-188 AAKKQIEGGF
+188 AAKKQIEEGF

-205 KKWLTALGLEITGVK
+205 KRWLIDLELEITK
-220 PNSISIRNPHNDDEK
+220 ETAKAISIKNPYGDEN
-235 SRPIRLTGAIYEQ
+235 SRPIRLDGAIYEQ

-261 AASERY
+261 EASERY

-532 KEQSVSGADNHLSG
+532 KEQSVSGADNHISG

-620 ELSRAVSTKVR
+620 ELSRAVSTKVS

>member
-1 MGLKMI
+1 MI

-14 DGLSKG
+14 AGLSKG

-27 KKRDRDHARVLSG
+27 KKRDREHAKILSG
-40 SEQEVAGLIDSS
+40 NEQEVAGLIDSS

-69 LSDEAKSKIMAE
+69 LSDEAKRKIMAD
-81 FEACIFAGMDP
+81 FEHCLFPGMSSD
-92 GQYRV
+92 QYRV

-111 KQRLELNFLIPNVE
+111 ERRLELNFLIPNTE
-125 ITTGQR
+125 ILTGNR

-138 ADLPRVDLF
+138 ADMPRVDLF

-153 EYQLHDP
+153 EHQLHDP

-188 AAKKQIEGGF
+188 AARKQIEGGF
-198 ITDRESM
+198 ITDRDSM

-261 AASERY
+261 EASERY

-278 LQRYAEQIDCKI
+278 LQRYAEQIDGKI

-310 SHERARDPNLD
+310 SHERAKDPNLD
-321 QQGGVEKPAER
+321 QQGGVEKSAER
-332 SNERD
+332 SHERD
-337 YRADYNRQENI
+337 YRADYNRQEDV

-356 QRASGSLP
+356 QRTSGSPP

-369 LRGDLARV
+369 LTGELARV
-377 EPLTRRASTGSEF
+377 ELLTRRDSTPSDF
-390 EKNPFQID
+390 EKSPYYV
-398 LSLDLASLFFSYMQH
+398 SLAVDYSSWRFSYEQY
-413 RSRVLLKKPK
+413 RNRTLSKSPKKSVKPN
-423 RSHSRIAQP
+423 
-432 SASPETP
+432 
-439 RREPEAIELRQPIMR
+439 EPANRGFTSEGSNLESFDLRQPIMR

-532 KEQSVSGADNHLSG
+532 QEQSVSGADNHLSG

-555 SLRAFFRGFT
+555 SLRAFFTSFT
-565 ERIGDRFKDA
+565 KRIGDSFKDA
-575 CDEIGEFFRRTRRIE
+575 CDEFGEFFRRKRRVE
-590 KLVKGDF
+590 KLVNGDF
-597 AEPGASRNREANE
+597 AELGKNRDRDAAQATHGAAHEQTSLSR
-610 ATGEP
+610 
-615 NQREN
+615 
-620 ELSRAVSTKVR
+620 ELSKKVT
-631 GFNPGYIFKA
+631 GFNSGDIFTA

>member
-1 MGLKMI
+1 MI

-27 KKRDRDHARVLSG
+27 KKRDREHARVLSG
-40 SEQEVAGLIDSS
+40 NEQEVAGLIDSS

-69 LSDEAKSKIMAE
+69 LSDEAKRKIMAD
-81 FEACIFAGMDP
+81 FEHCLFPGMSSD
-92 GQYRV
+92 QYRV
-97 LWIEHRDKINEETG
+97 LWIEHKDKLNEETG
-111 KQRLELNFLIPNVE
+111 ERRLELNFLIPNTE
-125 ITTGQR
+125 ILTGNR

-138 ADLPRVDLF
+138 ADMPRVDLF

-153 EYQLHDP
+153 EHQLHDP

-188 AAKKQIEGGF
+188 AARKQIEGGF

-267 RREARKRYREN
+267 RREARKRYGEN
-278 LQRYAEQIDCKI
+278 LQRYAEQIDGKI
-290 REFQQKYQQRDA
+290 REFEQKYQSIDPEAPKGGQQ
-302 ELEKAGHA
+302 
-310 SHERARDPNLD
+310 SYERSDDPNFE
-321 QQGGVEKPAER
+321 QQRVSDKTAER

-337 YRADYNRQENI
+337 YRADYNRQEDV

-356 QRASGSLP
+356 QRTSGSLP

-454 TDRSEIHDLR
+454 TDRSEIPDLR

-620 ELSRAVSTKVR
+620 ELSRAVSTKVS

>member
-1 MGLKMI
+1 MI

-14 DGLSKG
+14 AGLSKG

-27 KKRDRDHARVLSG
+27 KKRDREHAKILSG
-40 SEQEVAGLIDSS
+40 NEQEVAGLIDSS

-69 LSDEAKSKIMAE
+69 LSDEAKRKIMAD
-81 FEACIFAGMDP
+81 FEHCLFPGMSSD
-92 GQYRV
+92 QYRV

-111 KQRLELNFLIPNVE
+111 ERRLELNFLIPNTE
-125 ITTGQR
+125 ILTGNR

-138 ADLPRVDLF
+138 ADMPRVDLF

-153 EYQLHDP
+153 EHQLHDP

-188 AAKKQIEGGF
+188 AAKKQIEEGF

-205 KKWLTALGLEITGVK
+205 KQWLIDLGLDVTKETAK
-220 PNSISIRNPHNDDEK
+220 AISIKNPYGDEN
-235 SRPIRLTGAIYEQ
+235 SRPIRLEGAIYEQ

-261 AASERY
+261 EASERY

-278 LQRYAEQIDCKI
+278 LQRYAEQIDGKI

-310 SHERARDPNLD
+310 SHERAKDPNLD
-321 QQGGVEKPAER
+321 QQGGVEKSAER
-332 SNERD
+332 SHERD
-337 YRADYNRQENI
+337 YRADYNRQEDV

-356 QRASGSLP
+356 QRTSGSPP

-369 LRGDLARV
+369 LTGELARV
-377 EPLTRRASTGSEF
+377 ELLTRRDSTPSDF
-390 EKNPFQID
+390 EKSPYYV
-398 LSLDLASLFFSYMQH
+398 SLAVDYSSWRFSYEQY
-413 RSRVLLKKPK
+413 RNRTLSKSPKKSVKPN
-423 RSHSRIAQP
+423 
-432 SASPETP
+432 
-439 RREPEAIELRQPIMR
+439 EPANRGFTSEGSNLESFDLRQPIMR

-532 KEQSVSGADNHLSG
+532 QEQSVSGADNHLSG

-555 SLRAFFRGFT
+555 SLRAFFTSFT
-565 ERIGDRFKDA
+565 KRIGDSFKDA
-575 CDEIGEFFRRTRRIE
+575 CDEFGEFFRRKRRVE
-590 KLVKGDF
+590 KLVNGDF
-597 AEPGASRNREANE
+597 AELGKNRDRDAAQATHGAAHEQTSLSR
-610 ATGEP
+610 
-615 NQREN
+615 
-620 ELSRAVSTKVR
+620 ELSKKVT
-631 GFNPGYIFKA
+631 GFNSGDIFTA

>member
-1 MGLKMI
+1 MI

-14 DGLSKG
+14 AGLSKG

-188 AAKKQIEGGF
+188 AARKQIEGGF

-532 KEQSVSGADNHLSG
+532 KEQSVSGADNHISG

-620 ELSRAVSTKVR
+620 ELSRAVSTKVSE
-631 GFNPGYIFKA
+631 FNPGYIFKA

>member
-1 MGLKMI
+1 MI

-188 AAKKQIEGGF
+188 AAKKQIEEGF

-205 KKWLTALGLEITGVK
+205 KQWLIDLGLDVTKETAK
-220 PNSISIRNPHNDDEK
+220 AISIKNPYGDEN
-235 SRPIRLTGAIYEQ
+235 SRPIRLDGAIYEQ

-261 AASERY
+261 EASERY

-503 EAHSGS
+503 AAYSGS

-532 KEQSVSGADNHLSG
+532 QEQSVSGADNHISG

-620 ELSRAVSTKVR
+620 ELSRAVSTKVS

>member
-1 MGLKMI
+1 MI

-27 KKRDRDHARVLSG
+27 KKRDREHARVLSG
-40 SEQEVAGLIDSS
+40 NEQEVAGLIDSS

-69 LSDEAKSKIMAE
+69 LSDEAKRKIMAD
-81 FEACIFAGMDP
+81 FEHCLFPGMSSD
-92 GQYRV
+92 QYRV
-97 LWIEHRDKINEETG
+97 LWIEHKDKLNEETG
-111 KQRLELNFLIPNVE
+111 ERRLELNFLIPNTE
-125 ITTGQR
+125 ILTGNR

-138 ADLPRVDLF
+138 ADMPRVDLF

-153 EYQLHDP
+153 EHQLHDP

-188 AAKKQIEGGF
+188 AARKQIEGGF

-267 RREARKRYREN
+267 RREARKRYGEN
-278 LQRYAEQIDCKI
+278 LQRYAEQIDGKI
-290 REFQQKYQQRDA
+290 REFEQKYQSIDPEAPKGGQQ
-302 ELEKAGHA
+302 
-310 SHERARDPNLD
+310 SYERSDDPNFE
-321 QQGGVEKPAER
+321 QQRVSDKTAER

-337 YRADYNRQENI
+337 YRADYNRQEDV

-356 QRASGSLP
+356 QRTSGSPP

-369 LRGDLARV
+369 LTGELARV
-377 EPLTRRASTGSEF
+377 EPLTRRASTGSEL

-454 TDRSEIHDLR
+454 TDRSEIPDLR

-532 KEQSVSGADNHLSG
+532 KEQSVSGADNHISG

-620 ELSRAVSTKVR
+620 ELSRAVSTKVS

>member
-1 MGLKMI
+1 MI

-14 DGLSKG
+14 AGLSKG

-27 KKRDRDHARVLSG
+27 KKRDREHAKILSG
-40 SEQEVAGLIDSS
+40 NEQEVAGLIDSS

-69 LSDEAKSKIMAE
+69 LSDEAKRKIMAD
-81 FEACIFAGMDP
+81 FEHCLFPGMSSD
-92 GQYRV
+92 QYRV

-111 KQRLELNFLIPNVE
+111 ERRLELNFLIPNTE
-125 ITTGQR
+125 ILTGNR

-138 ADLPRVDLF
+138 ADMPRVDLF

-153 EYQLHDP
+153 EHQLHDP

-188 AAKKQIEGGF
+188 AAKKQIEEGF

-205 KKWLTALGLEITGVK
+205 KQWLIDLGLDVTKETAK
-220 PNSISIRNPHNDDEK
+220 AISIRNPYGDEN
-235 SRPIRLTGAIYEQ
+235 SRPIRLEGAIYEQ

-261 AASERY
+261 EASERY
-267 RREARKRYREN
+267 RREARKRYGEN
-278 LQRYAEQIDCKI
+278 LQRYAEQIDGKI
-290 REFQQKYQQRDA
+290 REFEQKYQSIDPEAPKGGQQSYERSDVTN
-302 ELEKAGHA
+302 LE
-310 SHERARDPNLD
+310 

-337 YRADYNRQENI
+337 YRADYNRQEDV

-356 QRASGSLP
+356 QRTSGSPP

-369 LRGDLARV
+369 LTGELARV
-377 EPLTRRASTGSEF
+377 EPLTRRASTGSEL

-423 RSHSRIAQP
+423 RSHSRTAQP
-432 SASPETP
+432 SGSPETP

-454 TDRSEIHDLR
+454 TDRPESTAVR

-496 EAAARSL
+496 EAAARRL

-520 RDFERQEQQANR
+520 RDFEKQEQQANR
-532 KEQSVSGADNHLSG
+532 EEQSVSGADNHLSG

-620 ELSRAVSTKVR
+620 ELSRAVSTKVS

>member
-1 MGLKMI
+1 MI

-27 KKRDRDHARVLSG
+27 KKRDREHAKILSG
-40 SEQEVAGLIDSS
+40 SEPEVAGLIDSS

-69 LSDEAKSKIMAE
+69 LSDEAKRKIMAD
-81 FEACIFAGMDP
+81 FEHCLFPGMSSD
-92 GQYRV
+92 QYRV

-111 KQRLELNFLIPNVE
+111 ERRLELNFLIPNTE
-125 ITTGQR
+125 ILTGNR

-153 EYQLHDP
+153 EHQLHDP

-188 AAKKQIEGGF
+188 AAKKQIEEGF

-205 KKWLTALGLEITGVK
+205 KRWLIDLELEITK
-220 PNSISIRNPHNDDEK
+220 ETAKAISIKNPYGDEN
-235 SRPIRLTGAIYEQ
+235 SRPIRLEGAIYEQ

-261 AASERY
+261 EASERY
-267 RREARKRYREN
+267 RREARKRYGEN
-278 LQRYAEQIDCKI
+278 LQRYAEQIDGKI
-290 REFQQKYQQRDA
+290 REFEQKYQSIDPEAPKGGQQ
-302 ELEKAGHA
+302 
-310 SHERARDPNLD
+310 SYERSDDPNFE
-321 QQGGVEKPAER
+321 QQRVSDKTAER

-337 YRADYNRQENI
+337 YRADYNRQEDV

-356 QRASGSLP
+356 QRTSGSPP

-369 LRGDLARV
+369 LTGELARV
-377 EPLTRRASTGSEF
+377 EPLTRRASTGSEL

-423 RSHSRIAQP
+423 RSHSRTAQP
-432 SASPETP
+432 SGSPETP

-454 TDRSEIHDLR
+454 TDRPEITAVR

-520 RDFERQEQQANR
+520 RDFEKQEQQANR
-532 KEQSVSGADNHLSG
+532 QEQSVSGADNHLSG

-620 ELSRAVSTKVR
+620 ELSRAVSTKVS

-641 LDELDKRKEL
+641 LDELDQRKEL

>member
-1 MGLKMI
+1 MI
-7 VEFFRYG
+7 VEFFKYG
-14 DGLSKG
+14 AGLSKG

-27 KKRDRDHARVLSG
+27 KKRDREHAKILSG
-40 SEQEVAGLIDSS
+40 NEQEVAGLIDSS

-69 LSDEAKSKIMAE
+69 LSDEAKRKIMAD
-81 FEACIFAGMDP
+81 FEHCLFPGMSSD
-92 GQYRV
+92 QYRV

-111 KQRLELNFLIPNVE
+111 ERRLELNFLIPNTE
-125 ITTGQR
+125 ILTGNR

-153 EYQLHDP
+153 EHQLHDP

-188 AAKKQIEGGF
+188 AARKQIEGGF
-198 ITDRESM
+198 ITDRDSM

-267 RREARKRYREN
+267 RREARKRYGEN
-278 LQRYAEQIDCKI
+278 LQRYAEQIDGKI

-310 SHERARDPNLD
+310 SHERAKDPNLD
-321 QQGGVEKPAER
+321 QQGGVEKSAER
-332 SNERD
+332 SHERD
-337 YRADYNRQENI
+337 YRADYNRQEDV

-356 QRASGSLP
+356 QRTSGSLP

-454 TDRSEIHDLR
+454 TDRSEIPDLR

-532 KEQSVSGADNHLSG
+532 KEQSVSGADNHISG

-620 ELSRAVSTKVR
+620 ELSRAVSTKVS

>member
-1 MGLKMI
+1 MI

-27 KKRDRDHARVLSG
+27 KKRDREHAKILSG
-40 SEQEVAGLIDSS
+40 NEQEVAGLIDSS

-69 LSDEAKSKIMAE
+69 LSDEAKRKIMAD
-81 FEACIFAGMDP
+81 FEHCLFPGMSSD
-92 GQYRV
+92 QYRV
-97 LWIEHRDKINEETG
+97 LWIEHKDKLNEETG
-111 KQRLELNFLIPNVE
+111 ERRLELNFLIPNTE
-125 ITTGQR
+125 ILTGNR

-153 EYQLHDP
+153 EHQLHDP

-188 AAKKQIEGGF
+188 AARKQIEGGF

-278 LQRYAEQIDCKI
+278 LQRYAEQIDGKI
-290 REFQQKYQQRDA
+290 REFEQKYQSIDPEAPKGGQQSYERSDVTN
-302 ELEKAGHA
+302 LE
-310 SHERARDPNLD
+310 
-321 QQGGVEKPAER
+321 QQGGVEKSAER
-332 SNERD
+332 SHERD
-337 YRADYNRQENI
+337 YRADYNRQEDV

-356 QRASGSLP
+356 QRTSGSPP

-369 LRGDLARV
+369 LTGELARV
-377 EPLTRRASTGSEF
+377 EPLTRRASTGSEL

-423 RSHSRIAQP
+423 RSHSRTAQP
-432 SASPETP
+432 SGSPETP

-454 TDRSEIHDLR
+454 TDRPESTAVR

-496 EAAARSL
+496 EAAARRL

-555 SLRAFFRGFT
+555 SLRAFFTSFT
-565 ERIGDRFKDA
+565 KRIGDSFKDA
-575 CDEIGEFFRRTRRIE
+575 CDEFGEFFRRKRRVE
-590 KLVKGDF
+590 KLVNGDF
-597 AEPGASRNREANE
+597 AELGKNRDRDAAQATHGAAHEQTSLSR
-610 ATGEP
+610 
-615 NQREN
+615 
-620 ELSRAVSTKVR
+620 ELSKKVT
-631 GFNPGYIFKA
+631 GFNSGDIFTA

>member
-188 AAKKQIEGGF
+188 AAKKQIEEGF

-205 KKWLTALGLEITGVK
+205 KQWLIDLGLDVTKETAK
-220 PNSISIRNPHNDDEK
+220 AISIKNPYGDEN
-235 SRPIRLTGAIYEQ
+235 SRPIRLDGAIYEQ

-261 AASERY
+261 EASERY

-454 TDRSEIHDLR
+454 TDRSEIPDLR

-532 KEQSVSGADNHLSG
+532 KEQSVSGADNHISG

-620 ELSRAVSTKVR
+620 ELSRAVSTKVS

>member
-1 MGLKMI
+1 MI

-27 KKRDRDHARVLSG
+27 KKRDREHARVLSCN
-40 SEQEVAGLIDSS
+40 EQEVAVLIDSS

-69 LSDEAKSKIMAE
+69 LSDEAKRKIMAD
-81 FEACIFAGMDP
+81 FEHCLFPGMSSD
-92 GQYRV
+92 QYRV
-97 LWIEHRDKINEETG
+97 LWIEHKDKLNEETG
-111 KQRLELNFLIPNVE
+111 ERRLELNFLIPNTE
-125 ITTGQR
+125 ILTGNR

-138 ADLPRVDLF
+138 ADMPRVDLF

-153 EYQLHDP
+153 EHQLHDP

-188 AAKKQIEGGF
+188 AARKQIEGGF

-267 RREARKRYREN
+267 RREARKRYGEN
-278 LQRYAEQIDCKI
+278 LQRYAEQIDGKI
-290 REFQQKYQQRDA
+290 REFEQKYQSIDPEAPKGGQQ
-302 ELEKAGHA
+302 
-310 SHERARDPNLD
+310 SYERSDDPNFE
-321 QQGGVEKPAER
+321 QQRVSDKTAER

-337 YRADYNRQENI
+337 YRADYNRQEDV

-356 QRASGSLP
+356 QRTSGSLP

-454 TDRSEIHDLR
+454 TDRSEIPDLR

-620 ELSRAVSTKVR
+620 ELSRAVSTKVS

>member
-188 AAKKQIEGGF
+188 AAKKQIEEGF

-205 KKWLTALGLEITGVK
+205 KQWLIDLGLDVTKETAK
-220 PNSISIRNPHNDDEK
+220 AISIKNPYGDEN
-235 SRPIRLTGAIYEQ
+235 SRPIRLDGAIYEQ

-261 AASERY
+261 EASERY

-555 SLRAFFRGFT
+555 SLRAFFTSFT
-565 ERIGDRFKDA
+565 KRIGDSFKDA
-575 CDEIGEFFRRTRRIE
+575 CDEFGEFFRRKRRVE
-590 KLVKGDF
+590 KLVNGDF
-597 AEPGASRNREANE
+597 AELGKNRDRDAAQATHGAAHEQTSLSR
-610 ATGEP
+610 
-615 NQREN
+615 
-620 ELSRAVSTKVR
+620 ELSKKVT
-631 GFNPGYIFKA
+631 GFNSGDIFTA

-651 QAKQRAAERSSG
+651 QAKQRAAERGSG
-663 LDCEM
+663 LYF